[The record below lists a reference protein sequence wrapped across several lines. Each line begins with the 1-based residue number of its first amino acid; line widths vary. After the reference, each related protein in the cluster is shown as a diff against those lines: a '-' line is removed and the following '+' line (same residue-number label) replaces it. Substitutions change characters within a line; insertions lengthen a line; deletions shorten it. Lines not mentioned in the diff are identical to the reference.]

1 MLKVYGLKNCDTCRK
16 ARKWLDAEEIAH
28 TFLDVRADGI
38 TQDDVQNWSDAAGWE
53 VLLNKR
59 GTTWRGLSD
68 DVKNTISEATA
79 IPLMAEHPATIKR
92 PVFVKPDGSVTVGFT
107 KAVQDGLKG

>member
-16 ARKWLDAEEIAH
+16 ARKWLDAEGIAH

-38 TQDDVQNWSDAAGWE
+38 TQDDVQSWSDAAGWE

-92 PVFVKPDGSVTVGFT
+92 PVFVKPDGRVAVGFT

>member
-16 ARKWLDAEEIAH
+16 ARKWLDAEGIAY

-59 GTTWRGLSD
+59 GTTWRGLPD

-92 PVFVKPDGSVTVGFT
+92 PVFVKPDGSVAVGFT

>member
-16 ARKWLDAEEIAH
+16 ARKWLDTEGIEH

-38 TQDDVQNWSDAAGWE
+38 TQADVQMWANAADWE

-59 GTTWRGLSD
+59 GTTWRGLPD
-68 DVKNTISEATA
+68 DVKNSISEATA

-92 PVFVKPDGSVTVGFT
+92 PVFVKADGSVAVGFT
-107 KAVQDGLKG
+107 KAVQDGLTG

>member
-16 ARKWLDAEEIAH
+16 ARKWLDAEGIAH

-79 IPLMAEHPATIKR
+79 IPLMAEYPATIKR